1 MSSLSSRDPT
11 CPGSLDADFGDP
23 LDAFATILSP
33 ASVT

>member
-11 CPGSLDADFGDP
+11 CPGLLDADFGDP